1 MILHKQLIL
10 TLSFALST
18 ASLCNANEIPL
29 YTEKTTQQKAGGIVK
44 EGSISAICFFVA
56 SFIMKGLVPQEW
68 EQAVALL
75 LGTSATALANHKT
88 VKQAVTHPMVSAKDP
103 ETAGKVLAMVV
114 GGVAGNYGSRYT
126 SGAKRTFENLR
137 SDSNGQSNI

>member
-10 TLSFALST
+10 TLSFALLT
-18 ASLCNANEIPL
+18 TSLCNANDIPL
-29 YTEKTTQQKAGGIVK
+29 YKEKTTQQKAAGIVK
-44 EGSISAICFFVA
+44 EGSISAVCFFVA

-68 EQAVALL
+68 EQAAALL
-75 LGTSATALANHKT
+75 LGISATGLANHKT
-88 VKQAVTHPMVSAKDP
+88 VKQVVKHPMVSAKDP

-114 GGVAGNYGSRYT
+114 GGVAGNYGSGYT

-137 SDSNGQSNI
+137 SDSKSNPTI